1 MPEGPVLTRAEGQA
15 CLAALDEIDCDYLVA
30 SGSLPRGVPDD
41 FYVSVAEIAAHKGA
55 KLVLDS
61 SGDALK
67 KATHHGVYLIKLS
80 LGEMEQLVGR
90 KLYTHSDQEAAVRAI
105 VNSGS
110 AEIVTLTLGR
120 DGALLATRRGLHR
133 LAAVKVEPKSTVGAG
148 DSFLAAM
155 TLGLAQGWSPEDTL
169 ARAAAAGTAALLRV
183 RNAALPPGRRR
194 ASLRGAQANGWSR
207 TRSMSL
213 DAGSASVKAEQGF
226 RLARLTIP
234 TTLPVRS
241 HRQSLYS
248 MSVHQVCRFFNRRVR
263 VHGNRT
269 SGHDI
274 GNAPVVQFTCRDL
287 SPCIGEENVQPARAR
302 SIVLAEEVMLGN

>member
-105 VNSGS
+105 VDSGS

-169 ARAAAAGTAALLRV
+169 ARAAAAGTAALLRSE
-183 RNAALPPGRRR
+183 RSSAAGKT
-194 ASLRGAQANGWSR
+194 SSVS
-207 TRSMSL
+207 TRSSSEWVVQNSFNEPRC
-213 DAGSASVKAEQGF
+213 GVREREG
-226 RLARLTIP
+226 RARLQVSPAYDSHDLAGPQPPAIALLDVGASGLPLLQP
-234 TTLPVRS
+234 TCP
-241 HRQSLYS
+241 
-248 MSVHQVCRFFNRRVR
+248 
-263 VHGNRT
+263 
-269 SGHDI
+269 
-274 GNAPVVQFTCRDL
+274 
-287 SPCIGEENVQPARAR
+287 RAR
-302 SIVLAEEVMLGN
+302 KSDLWT